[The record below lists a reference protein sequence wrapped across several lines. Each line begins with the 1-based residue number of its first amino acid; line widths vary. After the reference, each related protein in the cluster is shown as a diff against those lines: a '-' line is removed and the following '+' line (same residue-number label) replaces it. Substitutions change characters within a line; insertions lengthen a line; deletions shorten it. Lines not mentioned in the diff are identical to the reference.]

1 MLSQPTR
8 EQKLPYLLGGL
19 AVIVAAALVS
29 CHSAALA
36 QTATEETAGPS
47 AQLEDEGPGTPR
59 PATQSPDEA
68 APAPTVRQ
76 KLDGINVFSLI
87 LKGGW
92 FMLPIFL
99 MSFLVVTFT
108 IERFI
113 ALRSEKIIPHEL
125 ITRLGQLGG
134 QHGGFDPRQ
143 AYRLCQQFPSTASN
157 VIRAMLLKVGRPHS
171 EVEHAVAEASEREAE
186 RIYANVRWLNLAAA
200 VTPLLGLMGTVWGMI
215 RAFHDTTQLAP
226 GQNKADYLAEGIYV
240 ALVTTLGGLAVAIP
254 AAILSH
260 YFEGRITTM
269 FHRIDELL
277 FNLLPQV
284 ERYEGRVRF
293 SQKLGDERVRR
304 PRSAPNLP
312 PPPNPPRQRPT
323 DGGRSG
329 DGSQN
334 QTRAGLGDVE
344 PYAPDRR
351 GVSAADLL
359 PGRDAFRSGGP
370 RVGRRAAVSQRGQP
384 LIVQPKELFVNIDHM
399 ATSSSTENPDRGRG
413 RGGAAPGGGKQPGS
427 PVGDHP
433 RGQASPTGLR
443 GAGDEPVQQGRHLGL

>member
-1 MLSQPTR
+1 MLSQRIR
-8 EQKLPYLLGGL
+8 EQNLPYIQCGL
-19 AVIVAAALVS
+19 AVIVAVALIC
-29 CHSAALA
+29 CHSAARA
-36 QTATEETAGPS
+36 QTAAEEAAGPS
-47 AQLEDEGPGTPR
+47 AQPVDVETGDTASSDQPLE
-59 PATQSPDEA
+59 EA
-68 APAPTVRQ
+68 APAVPAPAARQ
-76 KLDGINVFSLI
+76 QLDGINVFSLI

-113 ALRSEKIIPHEL
+113 ALRSEKVIPHEL
-125 ITRLGQLGG
+125 ITGLGQLGG

-186 RIYANVRWLNLAAA
+186 RIYANVRWLNLSAA

-293 SQKLGDERVRR
+293 SQKLGDER
-304 PRSAPNLP
+304 SAPPPLGPEP
-312 PPPNPPRQRPT
+312 PP
-323 DGGRSG
+323 
-329 DGSQN
+329 
-334 QTRAGLGDVE
+334 
-344 PYAPDRR
+344 APHPA
-351 GVSAADLL
+351 ST
-359 PGRDAFRSGGP
+359 
-370 RVGRRAAVSQRGQP
+370 AV
-384 LIVQPKELFVNIDHM
+384 N
-399 ATSSSTENPDRGRG
+399 
-413 RGGAAPGGGKQPGS
+413 
-427 PVGDHP
+427 
-433 RGQASPTGLR
+433 
-443 GAGDEPVQQGRHLGL
+443 